1 VTISGTTRLYAILG
15 DPIAKVRTPEHF
27 NSVFAERGIDA
38 VMLPVEVATGDF
50 ASTVAGMKKV
60 RNLDGIVLTMP
71 HKAAMCAF
79 VDELL
84 PTGRAVGAINVA
96 RREKDGR
103 WTGDMFD
110 GRGYTGALAR
120 YGITARGKRVHMIG
134 AGGVARAMAFALADE
149 DIDAVSFFDVDSARA
164 SALAQHLI
172 KHSGL
177 ETSVGGDPAKADI
190 VVNATPLGMK
200 ENDPLPCD
208 VARLAPGTVVS
219 DVTTKPEITP
229 FLAAARARGL
239 AVTSGRDMFE
249 AQVRLI
255 GAFLGF
261 DG

>member
-1 VTISGTTRLYAILG
+1 MTISGTTRLYAILG

-38 VMLPVEVATGDF
+38 VMLPVEVNAIDLPGV
-50 ASTVAGMKKV
+50 VAGLKKV
-60 RNLDGIVLTMP
+60 RNLDGIILTMP
-71 HKAAMCAF
+71 HKAAMCAL
-79 VDELL
+79 VDELM

-96 RREKDGR
+96 RREPDGR
-103 WTGDMFD
+103 WSGDMFD

-120 YGITARGKRVHMIG
+120 RGIAPRGKRVHMIG

-149 DIDAVSFFDVDSARA
+149 GVGAFSLFDLDSARA
-164 SALAQHLI
+164 RALAEDLRRHFQVDA
-172 KHSGL
+172 
-177 ETSVGGDPAKADI
+177 EVGGEPAKADV

-208 VARLAPGTVVS
+208 VAGLASGTVVS

-229 FLAAARARGL
+229 FLAAARARGFT
-239 AVTSGRDMFE
+239 VTSGRDMFE